1 MSIKHHERIETGL
14 FDRVTVI
21 DENGDEVEVFN
32 WLTVQTVSRVCGYN
46 PVFEQFDDGVKIG
59 AGDSWEQ
66 PEAVTKRVAEELQDE
81 LGIDVRDHDIRVIDT
96 TDEEVQ
102 VV

>member
-1 MSIKHHERIETGL
+1 MDYHQRVEKGL

-21 DENGDEVEVFN
+21 DENGEEVEVFN
-32 WLTVQTVSRVCGYN
+32 WLTVQTVARARGDN
-46 PVFEQFDDGVKIG
+46 PVFEQFDDDVRIG
-59 AGDSWEQ
+59 AGDSWMD
-66 PEAVTKRVAEELQDE
+66 PEAVTERVAEELQDAR
-81 LGIDVRDHDIRVIDT
+81 GIDVRDHDIRVIDP